1 MEIKTKFDLGQK
13 VWLILGELDDEIV
26 TRDSHTIREICIH
39 NYLNRIEIEYKFSDI
54 KNCVSEDCVF
64 KTKKEAEIACA
75 EREQR
80 KLSNKLEKVKA
91 YLRALRGEYQ
101 L

>member
-1 MEIKTKFDLGQK
+1 MEIKTKFDLGQQ
-13 VWLILGELDDEIV
+13 VWIIIGESRDEIV
-26 TRDSHTIREICIH
+26 TRAPHIIREICIN
-39 NYLNRIEIEYKFSDI
+39 NYLNSIQIEYKFSDI
-54 KNCVSEDCVF
+54 KNCVYEDCVF

-80 KLSNKLEKVKA
+80 RLANKLEDVKA
-91 YLRALRGEYQ
+91 YLRALIGEYQ